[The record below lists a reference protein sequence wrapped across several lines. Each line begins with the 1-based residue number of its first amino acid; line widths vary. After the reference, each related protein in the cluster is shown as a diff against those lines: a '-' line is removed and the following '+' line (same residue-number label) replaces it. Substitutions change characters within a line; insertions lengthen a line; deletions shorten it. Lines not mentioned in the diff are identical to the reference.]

1 MKTVAI
7 QGYAASFHDVA
18 ARKMLGDAIH
28 VVPFDTFVGVFKAV
42 ADQEADYGVVAIS
55 NTNYGPVKESL
66 NLFDRFN
73 VHILDKI
80 DIDVRQCLM
89 VAPDVRLSEVKYVSS
104 HPVALGQ
111 CRAYLEKHLPN
122 ALPKSHA
129 DTAGAAADL
138 ARSQDPHTAVIASA
152 AAAELHGL
160 DIVATDIQDD
170 DNTTTFLLFTKD

>member
-18 ARKMLGDAIH
+18 ARQMLGNTIH
-28 VVPFDTFVGVFKAV
+28 VVPFDTFIGVFRAV
-42 ADQEADYGVVAIS
+42 SSQEVDYGVVAIS

-73 VHILDKI
+73 VRILDKI
-80 DIDVRQCLM
+80 DIKVRQCLI
-89 VAPDVRLSEVKYVSS
+89 VAPDVKLSEVKKVIS

-111 CRAYLEKHLPN
+111 CKAYLDKHLPHV
-122 ALPKSHA
+122 LLKSHA

-138 ARSQDPHTAVIASA
+138 ARSQDPHTAVIASH

-160 DIVATDIQDD
+160 DILATDIQDD
-170 DNTTTFLLFTKD
+170 NNSTTFLLFTKD

>member
-18 ARKMLGDAIH
+18 ARKMLGDAVH
-28 VVPFDTFVGVFKAV
+28 VVPCDTFVGVFKAV
-42 ADQEADYGVVAIS
+42 SSQEVDYGVVAIS

-73 VHILDKI
+73 VRILDKI
-80 DIDVRQCLM
+80 DIKVRQCLA
-89 VAPDVRLSEVKYVSS
+89 VAPDVTLRDVKKVVS

-111 CRAYLEKHLPN
+111 CKEYLDKHLPHVV
-122 ALPKSHA
+122 LKSHA

-138 ARSQDPHTAVIASA
+138 ARSQDPHTAVIAST

-160 DIVATDIQDD
+160 DILATDIQDD
-170 DNTTTFLLFTKD
+170 DNSTTFLLFTKD

>member
-18 ARKMLGDAIH
+18 ARKMLGNEIH

-42 ADQEADYGVVAIS
+42 AAQEVDFGVVAIS

-66 NLFDRFN
+66 NLFDRYN
-73 VHILDKI
+73 VRIHDKV
-80 DIDVRQCLM
+80 DLDVRQCLI
-89 VAPDVRLSEVKYVSS
+89 VAPDVTLRDVTTVVS

-111 CRAYLEKHLPN
+111 CRAYLDKHLPH
-122 ALPKSHA
+122 AMLKSHA

-138 ARSQDPHTAVIASA
+138 ARSQDPHTAVIASH

-160 DIVATDIQDD
+160 DILAEDIQDD
-170 DNTTTFLLFTKD
+170 RNTTTFLLFTKD